1 MLKPGACD
9 LSPLSSDFYKPTEHP
24 PDRGPDPLVL
34 LGPSNPQE
42 AGTAAALSGGRA
54 AEAEAEPKPTPAFVR
69 RARVAVLVAVWR
81 CQRAEALSQGD
92 ALGAR
97 PIELQE
103 RLGWDGQRV
112 DLSR

>member
-1 MLKPGACD
+1 MDQTRWSYWGHQTLRK
-9 LSPLSSDFYKPTEHP
+9 
-24 PDRGPDPLVL
+24 
-34 LGPSNPQE
+34 Q
-42 AGTAAALSGGRA
+42 ALQQRFL
-54 AEAEAEPKPTPAFVR
+54 EAEPKPTPAFVR